1 MKIEIR
7 NLKFSAFA
15 SEETHCFEATVYI
28 DGKRAGTARNAGHGG
43 PTDIHPRECLE
54 RLNAHAAT
62 LPKVVSDIPDEKDPT
77 GFFTYAPS
85 GESLV
90 DDLVAEA
97 LIERDLKKAL
107 AKRVLFTVAGKAG
120 IFQLKACKADVLAQ
134 TLKDP
139 RLGQRLK
146 ADKILNLLPFDE
158 ALVLYKSAAASD
170 RGEKQG

>member
-1 MKIEIR
+1 MDGARATARPPHHAPRWRSSEERRPMKIEIR

-15 SEETHCFEATVYI
+15 SEETNCFEATVYI
-28 DGKRAGTARNAGHGG
+28 DDKRAGTARNAGHGG

-62 LPKVVSDIPDEKDPT
+62 LPKVVSDIPEEKDPT
-77 GFFTYAPS
+77 GFFTYAPT

-107 AKRVLFTVAGKAG
+107 AKRVLFTVVGKAG
-120 IFQLKACKADVLAQ
+120 IFQTKACKADVLA
-134 TLKDP
+134 
-139 RLGQRLK
+139 
-146 ADKILNLLPFDE
+146 
-158 ALVLYKSAAASD
+158 
-170 RGEKQG
+170 